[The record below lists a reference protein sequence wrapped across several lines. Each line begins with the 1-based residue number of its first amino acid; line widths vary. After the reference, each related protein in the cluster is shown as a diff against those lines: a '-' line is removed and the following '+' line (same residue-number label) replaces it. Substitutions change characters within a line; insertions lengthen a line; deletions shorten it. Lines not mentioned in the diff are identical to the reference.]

1 MKYVVI
7 SRLAPGLEN
16 SRKALEVFMKAGL
29 PEGTEALY
37 AASDGKTFV
46 NIVEADVPD
55 LVGSSTYA
63 PFFDRSE
70 VIPVVP
76 ADEKWLQAV
85 QAAQNNWG

>member
-7 SRLAPGLEN
+7 TRLAPGLEN
-16 SRKALEVFMKAGL
+16 SRKALEVYLKAGL
-29 PEGTEALY
+29 PKGTEAIY
-37 AASDGKTFV
+37 AGSDGKTFI
-46 NIVEADVPD
+46 NILDSDSPD

-70 VIPVVP
+70 IIPVVP

-85 QAAQNNWG
+85 QEAQGNWG